1 MKLSELS
8 LDRNLYRDNTQSS
21 ETQDS
26 SFVSLDSSETEPT
39 PIPSGG
45 SAQDINTGNVTIDG
59 AQLTPGSI
67 PPATLDVSNWGWGQ
81 TCAFSSTDADTV
93 SWGAGTFT
101 SANGLSYSI
110 SAGNTGNMS
119 AKTYIYLD
127 LNVSNTVYQ
136 TTTTPATAVG
146 VGKVLIA
153 VAQNAA
159 VSATFMLSEATQIV
173 GDNVIANSINAS
185 KLTAG
190 SVAVDVYLAVGSGN
204 AIFKADATG
213 IYLGNATFADAPF
226 NVDMNGNINAYSLRR
241 RDFHIFSIFES
252 VDGYTKAVTAGS
264 VTADGD
270 FGAVLTAIGNND
282 TSSMYK
288 SMSNNSEFSWGK
300 NRILS
305 FSVEFYE
312 YKNLRGFVGMG
323 ELGIPIDLNTQV
335 QVGFYIEGDATDIAI
350 YGYCGNGTGH
360 TYTSEL
366 AAVGVSGD
374 VEDFRIEFNAGV
386 SVEFYINDILLA
398 TITTNLPTDGMDGE
412 ETLFNAKIKSVE
424 ALASKHFSVGYWD
437 FWQEK

>member
-1 MKLSELS
+1 MKLSELF

-26 SFVSLDSSETEPT
+26 SFVSLDSSEAEPT
-39 PIPSGG
+39 PVASGG
-45 SAQDINTGNVTIDG
+45 AAQDINTGNVQVDG
-59 AQLTPGSI
+59 TQLVPGSI

-127 LNVSNTVYQ
+127 LNVSSTTYR

-159 VSATFMLSEATQIV
+159 VSATYMLSEATQIV

-213 IYLGNATFADAPF
+213 IYLGNATFASAPF
-226 NVDMNGNINAYSLRR
+226 NVNMDGDIVASSLRR
-241 RDFHIFSIFES
+241 KDFHWFTLFES
-252 VDGYTKAVTAGS
+252 ATGFSPQGS
-264 VTADGD
+264 VAANSNGIVLQTTAVQSTEAKISKQINTYSG
-270 FGAVLTAIGNND
+270 
-282 TSSMYK
+282 S
-288 SMSNNSEFSWGK
+288 SEFLWDKQRSLK
-300 NRILS
+300 
-305 FSVEFYE
+305 FTFFFVDSVTNLECTMVTGVIE
-312 YKNLRGFVGMG
+312 YNALDQEG
-323 ELGIPIDLNTQV
+323 
-335 QVGFYIEGDATDIAI
+335 VGFYVNNNTV
-350 YGYCGNGTGH
+350 YGICGNGTSH
-360 TYTSEL
+360 TTASLGTIINNRPYTLSYEYTPN
-366 AAVGVSGD
+366 VSTK
-374 VEDFRIEFNAGV
+374 FYFNN
-386 SVEFYINDILLA
+386 SLEA
-398 TITTNLPTDGMDGE
+398 TITTNLPSGVSYADELLHVVLINNEADNKA
-412 ETLFNAKIKSVE
+412 LFMS
-424 ALASKHFSVGYWD
+424 YWD
-437 FWQEK
+437 FWQEN

>member
-101 SANGLSYSI
+101 SANGISYTI
-110 SAGNTGNMS
+110 SAGNTGNMPAAPS
-119 AKTYIYLD
+119 KTYIYLN

-146 VGKVLIA
+146 VGKVLVA
-153 VAQNAA
+153 VAQSAA

-204 AIFKADATG
+204 AIFKADTNG
-213 IYLGNATFADAPF
+213 IYLGNATFASAPF
-226 NVDMNGNINAYSLRR
+226 NVNMDGDIVASSLRR
-241 RDFHIFSIFES
+241 KDFHWFTLFES
-252 VDGYTKAVTAGS
+252 TDGFSPSGIVSTTGGGI
-264 VTADGD
+264 TLQT
-270 FGAVLTAIGNND
+270 GAVSGTEASI
-282 TSSMYK
+282 YK
-288 SMSNNSEFSWGK
+288 QINTYSGSSEFLWDKKRSLK
-300 NRILS
+300 
-305 FSVEFYE
+305 FTFYFVDSVSDLRCSIVTGVTE
-312 YKNLRGFVGMG
+312 YSSLDQ
-323 ELGIPIDLNTQV
+323 EGI
-335 QVGFYIEGDATDIAI
+335 GFYIENNTVYGICGDGTSHTTSSLGTIISNRPYTLSYEYIPATSAKF
-350 YGYCGNGTGH
+350 Y
-360 TYTSEL
+360 
-366 AAVGVSGD
+366 
-374 VEDFRIEFNAGV
+374 FNNTL
-386 SVEFYINDILLA
+386 EA
-398 TITTNLPTDGMDGE
+398 TITANLPSGVQYADELLHVVLVNDTA
-412 ETLFNAKIKSVE
+412 NNK
-424 ALASKHFSVGYWD
+424 ALTMSYWD
-437 FWQEK
+437 FWQEN

>member
-26 SFVSLDSSETEPT
+26 SFVSLDSSEAEPT
-39 PIPSGG
+39 PIASGG
-45 SAQDINTGNVTIDG
+45 SAQDINTGNVQIDG

-81 TCAFSSTDADTV
+81 TCAFSSTDLDTV

-110 SAGNTGNMS
+110 SAGDTGNMS

-213 IYLGNATFADAPF
+213 IYLGNATFASAPF
-226 NVDMNGNINAYSLRR
+226 NVNMDGDIVASSLRR
-241 RDFHIFSIFES
+241 KDFHWFTLFES
-252 VDGYTKAVTAGS
+252 TTGFSPSGGSIATNGDGI
-264 VTADGD
+264 
-270 FGAVLTAIGNND
+270 VLQTTPTINTD
-282 TSSMYK
+282 VSIYK
-288 SMSNNSEFSWGK
+288 QVRTYSNSSEFVWSK
-300 NRILS
+300 KRSLKTT
-305 FSVEFYE
+305 FYFVDSVDNLKATLVTGVTE
-312 YKNLRGFVGMG
+312 YDSLNNY
-323 ELGIPIDLNTQV
+323 GI
-335 QVGFYIEGDATDIAI
+335 GFYIENDTV
-350 YGYCGNGTGH
+350 YGICADGTNH
-360 TYTSEL
+360 TTSSLGTIISNRAYTLSYEYTPGTS
-366 AAVGVSGD
+366 AK
-374 VEDFRIEFNAGV
+374 
-386 SVEFYINDILLA
+386 FYLNNDLQA
-398 TITTNLPTDGMDGE
+398 TITTNLPSDTDYADE
-412 ETLFNAKIKSVE
+412 PLHIVLTNTAAENKNLIVS
-424 ALASKHFSVGYWD
+424 YWD
-437 FWQEK
+437 FWQEN